1 MIKPFKDNDLEAG
14 KNSELES
21 KTLEDSMP
29 IRIITEAV
37 IENDNQ
43 TAQEKS
49 NEKSNIDPNSD

>member
-14 KNSELES
+14 KNSETKPNAE
-21 KTLEDSMP
+21 T
-29 IRIITEAV
+29 IITKAV

-49 NEKSNIDPNSD
+49 IEKSNIDPNSD